1 MINYKL
7 LKACITK
14 RGNRYYFNSPD
25 SIVVSN
31 PKHSRR
37 KFMAI
42 ITQWIQ
48 WDPELSI
55 FKK

>member
-7 LKACITK
+7 LKSHITK
-14 RGNRYYFNSPD
+14 RGNRYYFDNPAD
-25 SIVVSN
+25 RVVSN

-42 ITQWIQ
+42 ITWWIQ